1 MPTIGDKIRQFYKE
15 KETIKSKVMFSGK
28 YRDELEK
35 LMEMLENMIEK
46 EIVTKYEVISIS
58 YGNNYFKVRL
68 KNSEEGIEKLLNCA
82 LKYTKNDERYGYINP
97 EIGVHQ
103 FSKKTVIHEI
113 GKFHIMDK
121 ENILKLFLNNLIKII
136 EDL

>member
-1 MPTIGDKIRQFYKE
+1 MPTIWDKIRQFYKE
-15 KETIKSKVMFSGK
+15 KETIKSKVMFSWK

-58 YGNNYFKVRL
+58 YWNNYFKVRL
-68 KNSEEGIEKLLNCA
+68 KNSEEWIEKLLNCA
-82 LKYTKNDERYGYINP
+82 LKYTKNDERYWYINP
-97 EIGVHQ
+97 EIWVHQ

-113 GKFHIMDK
+113 WKFHIMDK